1 MKLTKSILREMIKDV
16 LSEADIMDKEI
27 KNPKTGNMIKV
38 KTALQLPDEHPTNKK
53 AKQMVAKTPTKKSV
67 GGKKAKGAKT
77 SKDIVKGPKPGGE
90 FTIDK
95 VMNAT
100 IGGEKVGDILDNP
113 KHSNYD
119 KAEKYASQFDPD
131 DEKVVSGGGSKVKG
145 PKPDGD
151 WDNEQVMNAT
161 IGGEKVS
168 DIFNDEEHPDYDKA
182 LNYIMSFDPDD
193 EKVVSGT
200 GGPSYSNVPKGAK
213 SSAQAKIMK
222 KSDEYAKSE
231 DYKDTKQLVQN
242 GNATELSH
250 FLNHLDDNGL
260 SDKAYA
266 NIEKTIDKIDDLS
279 PDDFKNIQAY
289 NKKVMSM
296 RGDIF
301 KKSKDSKNYG
311 EKKES
316 ITSKIKKEFKQYNN
330 INKNLTRG

>member
-67 GGKKAKGAKT
+67 GGEKAKGKPDSISASDWKKMDADEREYHT
-77 SKDIVKGPKPGGE
+77 SGQYDKDAERDDTGKDDEPYTDDDENHGGG
-90 FTIDK
+90 FSSGFSIDK
-95 VMNAT
+95 VMSKK
-100 IGGEKVGDILDNP
+100 IGKDTVGDILDNP
-113 KHSNYD
+113 KHPNYD
-119 KAEKYASQFDPD
+119 KAEKYALQFNPD
-131 DEKVVSGGGSKVKG
+131 DEKVVSGGGPKVKG

-193 EKVVSGT
+193 EKVVSG
-200 GGPSYSNVPKGAK
+200 GGS
-213 SSAQAKIMK
+213 
-222 KSDEYAKSE
+222 
-231 DYKDTKQLVQN
+231 
-242 GNATELSH
+242 
-250 FLNHLDDNGL
+250 
-260 SDKAYA
+260 
-266 NIEKTIDKIDDLS
+266 
-279 PDDFKNIQAY
+279 
-289 NKKVMSM
+289 
-296 RGDIF
+296 
-301 KKSKDSKNYG
+301 
-311 EKKES
+311 KKES
-316 ITSKIKKEFKQYNN
+316 ITSKIKKEFKQYDN